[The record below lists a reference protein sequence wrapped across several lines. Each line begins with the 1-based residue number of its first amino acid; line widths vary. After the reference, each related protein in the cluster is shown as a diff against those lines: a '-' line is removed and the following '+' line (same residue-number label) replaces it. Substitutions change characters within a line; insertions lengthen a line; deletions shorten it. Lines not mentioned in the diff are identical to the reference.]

1 MARVRLSISRRS
13 CWWDS
18 LSDERRTQAA
28 RAAAEQA
35 LVRVVHFYGAT
46 PAFVLLG
53 GLVPQLLCSA
63 AAMPHAGTSDID
75 VQVDLEIGSDSV
87 GARRLE
93 SSLVAAGFEPAGE
106 GWQWQTT
113 TTFGTKAVVK
123 FELLADQAEFPAGKV
138 LTFDGCEALGAANV
152 RGTGYA
158 ARDVR
163 QMALTSDVDGVPRTV
178 MLQVTGLGGFLLAKV
193 GAAKS
198 RSKPRDWYDI
208 AYVLLH
214 NDEGID
220 GAEAVLAAFGPVPQA
235 RTALVDLEANF
246 HDATCQGTNAYVDQ
260 VTLDD
265 PELDPVQAG
274 ADAMLVVRAFCDR
287 LLA

>member
-1 MARVRLSISRRS
+1 M
-13 CWWDS
+13 
-18 LSDERRTQAA
+18 
-28 RAAAEQA
+28 
-35 LVRVVHFYGAT
+35 HFYGET

-53 GLVPQLLCSA
+53 GLVPQLLCA
-63 AAMPHAGTSDID
+63 AATMPHAGTTDID
-75 VQVDLEIGSDSV
+75 VQVDLEIASDSA

-93 SSLVAAGFEPAGE
+93 VALRDAGFEPEGE
-106 GWQWQTT
+106 VWRWQTT
-113 TTFGTKAVVK
+113 TSHGTTAVVK
-123 FELLADQAEFPAGKV
+123 FELLADQEDRPADRV
-138 LTFDGCEALGAANV
+138 ITFLSCEALGAANI

-163 QMALTSDVDGVPRTV
+163 EMQLSADADGVPRTV
-178 MLQVTGLGGFLLAKV
+178 TIRVTGLAGFLLAKV

-214 NDEGID
+214 NDERLD
-220 GAEAVLAAFGPVPQA
+220 GAEAVRIAFGPVPQV
-235 RTALVDLEANF
+235 RTALLDLRANF
-246 HDATCQGTNAYVDQ
+246 DDETCQGTRAYVDQ

-274 ADAMLVVRAFCDR
+274 ADAMLAVRAFCAS
-287 LLA
+287 LL